1 MKRILQDHGHIL
13 HWMGVHHMFPVKG
26 ATADDVGF
34 GAHGELE
41 GKSPIG
47 WNEFF
52 PALAR
57 GKKVV
62 VVDDEAGT
70 AVVLAAQ
77 DARAQTSSKA

>member
-52 PALAR
+52 PALALDHV
-57 GKKVV
+57 KPA
-62 VVDDEAGT
+62 EAQVYFAPWVSLTDTVSGMT
-70 AVVLAAQ
+70 I
-77 DARAQTSSKA
+77 SS